1 MRLRPGAGGVEREE
15 DEVMRNIRRVAV
27 PTIALLG
34 TMIGA
39 PLWAQYDP
47 IFDFIPLGGRSL
59 LSKVF
64 EGKPPAADVRA
75 LLTAK
80 RTREEWVAELKSSAK
95 TMPALQSLDDR
106 ELLTLADYLSLNMPL
121 PAGKMPSDPAR
132 ADWQKILPH
141 DGRDLALEYCQSC
154 HIITVTVT
162 QDRAKEH
169 WLGTMNKP
177 SHIEIKL
184 TRQERE
190 ALASYLV
197 LNAGI
202 PIDQVPEDLR
212 AGGASY

>member
-1 MRLRPGAGGVEREE
+1 MHAKRLSALAA
-15 DEVMRNIRRVAV
+15 VAILATAIV
-27 PTIALLG
+27 
-34 TMIGA
+34 A
-39 PLWAQYDP
+39 PLRAQEYDP

-59 LSKVF
+59 LSQVL
-64 EGKPPAADVRA
+64 EGKPPAAEARA
-75 LLTAK
+75 LLSGK
-80 RTREEWVAELKSSAK
+80 RSRDEWVQYLKDRAK
-95 TMPALQSLDDR
+95 TVATLKDLDEQ
-106 ELLTLADYLSLNMPL
+106 ELLTLADYLSFNMPL
-121 PAGKMPSDPAR
+121 AAGKIPADLAK
-132 ADWQKILPH
+132 ADWRKVLPH

-162 QDRAKEH
+162 QDRTKEH

-184 TRQERE
+184 SKQERE

-197 LNAGI
+197 INAGI

>member
-1 MRLRPGAGGVEREE
+1 MRANRLSALAAIAMLGAL
-15 DEVMRNIRRVAV
+15 VAV
-27 PTIALLG
+27 PLR
-34 TMIGA
+34 
-39 PLWAQYDP
+39 AQFDP
-47 IFDFIPLGGRSL
+47 VFDFIPLGGRSL
-59 LSKVF
+59 LAQVF
-64 EGKPPAADVRA
+64 ESKPPAAEVRA

-80 RTREEWVAELKSSAK
+80 RTREEWIEYLKGRSKVIA
-95 TMPALQSLDDR
+95 AVQGLNEQ
-106 ELLTLADYLSLNMPL
+106 ELLTLADYMSFNMPL
-121 PAGKMPSDPAR
+121 PVARVPADPAK

-162 QDRAKEH
+162 QDRTKAH

-177 SHIEIKL
+177 SHVEIKL
-184 TRQERE
+184 TPQERE

-202 PIDQVPEDLR
+202 PIDLIPKELR